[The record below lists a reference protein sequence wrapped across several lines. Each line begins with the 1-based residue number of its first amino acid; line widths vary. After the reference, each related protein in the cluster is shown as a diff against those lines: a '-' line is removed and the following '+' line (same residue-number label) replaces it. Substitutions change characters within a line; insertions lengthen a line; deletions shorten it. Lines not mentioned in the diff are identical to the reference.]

1 MQPPGSPVDP
11 RLQFKYCAYM
21 ARKKTAQ
28 KSKKQQKKSDPLASL
43 ERLGGK
49 KLVQHG
55 AEESLQGKA
64 SRQHSVG
71 GGKRG

>member
-1 MQPPGSPVDP
+1 MP
-11 RLQFKYCAYM
+11 K
-21 ARKKTAQ
+21 KKTAH
-28 KSKKQQKKSDPLASL
+28 KPKKHQKKTDSLGSL

-55 AEESLQGKA
+55 AEESLRGKA
-64 SRQHSVG
+64 SREHAV

>member
-1 MQPPGSPVDP
+1 MPG
-11 RLQFKYCAYM
+11 
-21 ARKKTAQ
+21 KK
-28 KSKKQQKKSDPLASL
+28 KSNNPKKQQQKTDALGSL

>member
-1 MQPPGSPVDP
+1 
-11 RLQFKYCAYM
+11 M

-28 KSKKQQKKSDPLASL
+28 KQKKRQTKTDSLGSL

-55 AEESLQGKA
+55 AEESLHGKG

-71 GGKRG
+71 GNRG

>member
-1 MQPPGSPVDP
+1 MP
-11 RLQFKYCAYM
+11 K
-21 ARKKTAQ
+21 KKTAQ
-28 KSKKQQKKSDPLASL
+28 KSKKQKQKTDSLGSL

-55 AEESLQGKA
+55 AEETLRGKG
-64 SRQHSVG
+64 SRQHAVG

>member
-1 MQPPGSPVDP
+1 MP
-11 RLQFKYCAYM
+11 
-21 ARKKTAQ
+21 RKKTAQ
-28 KSKKQQKKSDPLASL
+28 KPKKHQKKSDSL
-43 ERLGGK
+43 GSLDRLGGK

-55 AEESLQGKA
+55 AEASLQGKA